1 MTDSIE
7 TTTMTPD
14 DRTEQS
20 LGALSRLSVK
30 QAGVRVHNEPAF
42 VLATW
47 PWKESSVIAECL
59 TRHHGRVVV
68 AVRGV
73 KRPGSQFRGLI
84 NPFSPLVVGYCGA
97 QEVKKLTHARWMGG
111 LPTLSGDALLSAFYL
126 NELVVK
132 LTAREDPNP
141 ALFDLYVDTL
151 ASIAQTPAA
160 ARVQRV
166 LREFELELLRLCGW
180 GVTLVE
186 GDRSGRYRVL
196 EGRLEPVVDLGLVHE
211 DECVVS
217 YETARAIVERD
228 FSKPTLLKEARDVLR
243 AIIRYHVGDKELLTR
258 RTATQWQQF

>member
-1 MTDSIE
+1 MTDTID
-7 TTTMTPD
+7 TARTPD

-30 QAGVRVHNEPAF
+30 QAGVRVHDEPAF

-84 NPFSPLVVGYCGA
+84 NPFSPLMIGYCGA

-111 LPTLSGDALLSAFYL
+111 LPTLTGESLLTGFYL
-126 NELVVK
+126 NELVVN
-132 LTAREDPNP
+132 LTAREDPN
-141 ALFDLYVDTL
+141 AAVFDLYVDTL
-151 ASIAQTPAA
+151 SSIAKSERPTAI
-160 ARVQRV
+160 QRV

-180 GVTLVE
+180 AVTLVE
-186 GDRSGRYRVL
+186 GDAAGRCRVVD
-196 EGRLEPVVDLGLVHE
+196 GRLETLAADVPVNA

-217 YETARAIVERD
+217 YETARAIVNRD
-228 FSKPTLLKEARDVLR
+228 FSHPPHLKAARDVLR
-243 AIIRYHVGDKELLTR
+243 AIIRYHVGNKELLTR
-258 RTATQWQQF
+258 RTVTQWQLF